1 MIWDAEQVR
10 TLRRRLGWSQG
21 DLARRLKIDVTRVRD
36 IEMEF
41 EDADAEISRQLELYA
56 SLAESCA
63 MDMAQ
68 HMNQQHQVDT

>member
-21 DLARRLKIDVTRVRD
+21 DLARRLKIDVMRVRD

-41 EDADAEISRQLELYA
+41 ADADEEISQNLEQYA
-56 SLAESCA
+56 RLADSCA
-63 MDMAQ
+63 MDIAQ
-68 HMNQQHQVDT
+68 HMTQHPQVDT

>member
-10 TLRRRLGWSQG
+10 ALRLRLGWSQG
-21 DLARRLKIDVTRVRD
+21 DLARRLKIDANKVRD

-41 EDADAEISRQLELYA
+41 EDADTEISQHLELYA
-56 SLAESCA
+56 RLADSCA